1 MPKSLRVASF
11 LAITSIR
18 RANIGVV
25 ILTISILVL
34 AGLNLLFVPGL
45 LEGLV
50 KNANDQ
56 VKNTYAGDVV
66 VESATD
72 NPEITEAQSLIQQIK
87 TIKGVTAI
95 TARNTL
101 GAMISFENERNNC
114 VVSGIQPETEKK
126 VFTIDKTMFEGSFLE
141 ENDLD
146 QIVLGIEIAGADRT
160 DIELYSRSLKRVHAG
175 DKVNVSYANGINKV
189 YMVKGI
195 FFTDFIQTD
204 GQAFVS
210 EKEFETVESGVV
222 NQTAS
227 IRIKTGNEAAIKTVT
242 EQIKQLRSNI
252 RVLTWEDY
260 SGIVRSMTESF
271 RVINTILNVVNILIA
286 GITVFIV
293 TYIEVTNRR
302 RQIGIQRAIG
312 ITRTSIMVSYLLR
325 SVFYAIIGA
334 IFAGLIFSYVIIP
347 IEAKYPFH
355 FPLGNVFLQN
365 SQGNMTRAGTILLA
379 SAIVASFVPVWL
391 SLRIKILDAIWG

>member
-1 MPKSLRVASF
+1 
-11 LAITSIR
+11 
-18 RANIGVV
+18 VV
-25 ILTISILVL
+25 ILTVLILAL

-72 NPEITEAQSLIQQIK
+72 NPEITDSQTLIQQIQA
-87 TIKGVTAI
+87 INGVTAV

-114 VVSGIQPETEKK
+114 VISGILPDTENN
-126 VFTIDKTMFEGSFLE
+126 VFTTGKSMIEGTFLE
-141 ENDLD
+141 ANDLG

-175 DKVNVSYANGINKV
+175 DKVTVSYGNGVNKV
-189 YMVKGI
+189 YTVKGI

-204 GQAFVS
+204 AQAFVS
-210 EKEFETVESGVV
+210 EKEFETVQPAIV
-222 NQTAS
+222 NQAAS
-227 IRIKTGNEAAIKTVT
+227 IRLKTKNEAVIKPVT
-242 EQIKQLRSNI
+242 EQIKQLRSGI

-260 SGIVRSMTESF
+260 AGIVRSMTESF

-293 TYIEVTNRR
+293 TYIDVTNRR

-312 ITRTSIMVSYLLR
+312 ITRSSIMMSYLLR
-325 SVFYAIIGA
+325 AVFYAIIGGVS
-334 IFAGLIFSYVIIP
+334 AGLIFSYVIVP
-347 IEAKYPFH
+347 IEAQYPFH
-355 FPLGNVFLQN
+355 FPLGNVFLQT
-365 SQGNMTRAGTILLA
+365 GWANMTRSGIILMA
-379 SAIVASFVPVWL
+379 AAVAASFVPVWM
-391 SLRIKILDAIWG
+391 SLKIKILDAIWG